1 MMLKTDNITTT
12 DKSGSNDLDDIE
24 KMLSSID
31 IDIDMHMDKNKKT
44 LKEAETNTDD
54 SYVSIPMPTPMPLPV
69 SIFDDLKIVDLKLM
83 INDNFSLLE
92 SQLSTTLDIIAIY
105 LRGQKILHLESK
117 SYCEFYLYRLMLPT
131 IFISSICSVV
141 SGILNEYKYAAI
153 AVSCL
158 TAFNSFI
165 LSIITYLKLDAQ
177 AEAHKTSAY
186 SFDQLQS
193 LCEFTSGKILLS
205 NKQNYDDYDIT
216 NNATE
221 ANHKSIKYDLGYVQK
236 FISEIETKVKDIKEK
251 NQFIIP
257 KSIRLKYPKIYYT
270 NIFTKVKEIQIQELI
285 LLNKLN
291 TTIYKEK
298 MGLYNVENDVK
309 EQQKLALYTEKMTL
323 LDTIIDFRT
332 HFKDVDYEIMEE
344 IKENSDIWDCCCIGS
359 KGINNGRGRNDDAT
373 PSSVYV

>member
-1 MMLKTDNITTT
+1 MNPTTANVL
-12 DKSGSNDLDDIE
+12 DDLDDIE
-24 KMLSSID
+24 NLLSSINVD
-31 IDIDMHMDKNKKT
+31 LNIEKKT
-44 LKEAETNTDD
+44 VKDTETNTDIQP
-54 SYVSIPMPTPMPLPV
+54 VPV

-131 IFISSICSVV
+131 IFISSVCSVV

-216 NNATE
+216 NNTSDT
-221 ANHKSIKYDLGYVQK
+221 NHKSIKYDLGYVQK

-291 TTIYKEK
+291 KFFYREK
-298 MGLYNVENDVK
+298 MGLYNIENDEK
-309 EQQKLALYTEKMTL
+309 QLQKFSLYAEKMSL
-323 LDTIIDFRT
+323 LDTIIDFRS
-332 HFKDVDYEIMEE
+332 HFKDVDYEIMQE
-344 IKENSDIWDCCCIGS
+344 IKENSYIWPWYS
-359 KGINNGRGRNDDAT
+359 KGNNNGRCGTCGNDDT
-373 PSSVYV
+373 KPTV

>member
-1 MMLKTDNITTT
+1 MNNTINMSNQEHNTKLDT
-12 DKSGSNDLDDIE
+12 SSENDLDDIE
-24 KMLSSID
+24 KLLSSID
-31 IDIDMHMDKNKKT
+31 MDLNTIKKSS
-44 LKEAETNTDD
+44 KDAETNTDIQP
-54 SYVSIPMPTPMPLPV
+54 VPIPVPIPTPTPT
-69 SIFDDLKIVDLKLM
+69 FDDSKIVDLKLM
-83 INDNFSLLE
+83 INNNFSLLE

-105 LRGQKILHLESK
+105 LRGQKILYLESK
-117 SYCEFYLYRLMLPT
+117 SYCEYYLYRLMLPT
-131 IFISSICSVV
+131 IFISSVCSVV

-205 NKQNYDDYDIT
+205 NKQNYDVSSDGTTT
-216 NNATE
+216 N
-221 ANHKSIKYDLGYVQK
+221 KSIKYDLGYVQH

-298 MGLYNVENDVK
+298 MGLYNVENDEK
-309 EQQKLALYTEKMTL
+309 EQQQLALYIEKMTL
-323 LDTIIDFRT
+323 VDTIIDFRA
-332 HFKDVDYEIMEE
+332 HFKDVDYEIMQE
-344 IKENSDIWDCCCIGS
+344 IKENSDIWTWWCS
-359 KGINNGRGRNDDAT
+359 KGTNNGRGGIGGNSTAT
-373 PSSVYV
+373 PSSIYV

>member
-1 MMLKTDNITTT
+1 MTKTE
-12 DKSGSNDLDDIE
+12 NDLDDIE
-24 KMLSSID
+24 KLLAD
-31 IDIDMHMDKNKKT
+31 IDTHTDTKKKT
-44 LKEAETNTDD
+44 LKHAETNTDNT
-54 SYVSIPMPTPMPLPV
+54 PTPTPTPTPT
-69 SIFDDLKIVDLKLM
+69 FDDSKIVDLKLM
-83 INDNFSLLE
+83 INNNFSLLE

-105 LRGQKILHLESK
+105 LRGQKILYLESK
-117 SYCEFYLYRLMLPT
+117 SYCEYYLYRLMLPT
-131 IFISSICSVV
+131 IFISSVCSVV

-153 AVSCL
+153 TVSCL
-158 TAFNSFI
+158 TALNSFI

-205 NKQNYDDYDIT
+205 NKQNYDVSNDGTTT
-216 NNATE
+216 N
-221 ANHKSIKYDLGYVQK
+221 KSIKYDLGYVQH

-298 MGLYNVENDVK
+298 MGLYNVENDEK
-309 EQQKLALYTEKMTL
+309 EQQQLALYIEKMTL
-323 LDTIIDFRT
+323 VDTIIDFRA
-332 HFKDVDYEIMEE
+332 HFKDVDYEIMQE
-344 IKENSDIWDCCCIGS
+344 IKENSDIWTWWCS
-359 KGINNGRGRNDDAT
+359 KGTNNGTGGIGGNSTAT
-373 PSSVYV
+373 PSSIYV

>member
-1 MMLKTDNITTT
+1 MS
-12 DKSGSNDLDDIE
+12 KSETDLDDIE
-24 KMLSSID
+24 KLLSSID
-31 IDIDMHMDKNKKT
+31 TDTDIHMDSNKKT
-44 LKEAETNTDD
+44 VKEAETNTDEP
-54 SYVSIPMPTPMPLPV
+54 SVPIPIPI

-117 SYCEFYLYRLMLPT
+117 SYCEYYLYRLMLPT

-216 NNATE
+216 NNATDT
-221 ANHKSIKYDLGYVQK
+221 NHKSIKYDLGYVQK

-251 NQFIIP
+251 INSLYQNQF
-257 KSIRLKYPKIYYT
+257 
-270 NIFTKVKEIQIQELI
+270 
-285 LLNKLN
+285 
-291 TTIYKEK
+291 
-298 MGLYNVENDVK
+298 D
-309 EQQKLALYTEKMTL
+309 
-323 LDTIIDFRT
+323 
-332 HFKDVDYEIMEE
+332 
-344 IKENSDIWDCCCIGS
+344 
-359 KGINNGRGRNDDAT
+359 
-373 PSSVYV
+373 

>member
-1 MMLKTDNITTT
+1 MS
-12 DKSGSNDLDDIE
+12 KSETDLDDIE
-24 KMLSSID
+24 KILSTID
-31 IDIDMHMDKNKKT
+31 TDIHMDSNKKT
-44 LKEAETNTDD
+44 VKEVETNTDEP
-54 SYVSIPMPTPMPLPV
+54 SVPIPTPTPTPV

-205 NKQNYDDYDIT
+205 NKQNYDDYNIT
-216 NNATE
+216 NNATD

-291 TTIYKEK
+291 NFFYREK
-298 MGLYNVENDVK
+298 MGLYNIENDEK
-309 EQQKLALYTEKMTL
+309 QQQKFSLYSEKMTL
-323 LDTIIDFRT
+323 LDTIIDFRS
-332 HFKDVDYEIMEE
+332 HFKDVDYEIMQE
-344 IKENSDIWDCCCIGS
+344 IKENSDIWPCCS
-359 KGINNGRGRNDDAT
+359 KGTNNGRGGIRGNDEP
-373 PSSVYV
+373 PSTV

>member
-1 MMLKTDNITTT
+1 MS
-12 DKSGSNDLDDIE
+12 KSENDLDEIE
-24 KMLSSID
+24 KLLSSID
-31 IDIDMHMDKNKKT
+31 IDTDTNTKKKT
-44 LKEAETNTDD
+44 LKHAETNTDN
-54 SYVSIPMPTPMPLPV
+54 IPIPIPTPT
-69 SIFDDLKIVDLKLM
+69 FDDSKIVDLKLM
-83 INDNFSLLE
+83 INNNFSLLE

-105 LRGQKILHLESK
+105 LRGQKILYLESK
-117 SYCEFYLYRLMLPT
+117 SYCEYYLYRLMLPT
-131 IFISSICSVV
+131 IFISSVCSVV

-153 AVSCL
+153 TVSCL
-158 TAFNSFI
+158 TALNSFI

-205 NKQNYDDYDIT
+205 NKQNYDVSSDGTTT
-216 NNATE
+216 N
-221 ANHKSIKYDLGYVQK
+221 KSIKYDLGYVQH

-298 MGLYNVENDVK
+298 MGLYNVENDEK
-309 EQQKLALYTEKMTL
+309 EQQQLALYIEKMTL
-323 LDTIIDFRT
+323 VDTIIDFRT
-332 HFKDVDYEIMEE
+332 HFKDVDYEIMQE
-344 IKENSDIWDCCCIGS
+344 IKENSDIWSCWYS
-359 KGINNGRGRNDDAT
+359 KGTNNGRGGIGGNSTAT
-373 PSSVYV
+373 PSSIYV

>member
-1 MMLKTDNITTT
+1 MNNTINMS
-12 DKSGSNDLDDIE
+12 KSENTKLDTSTENDLDDIE
-24 KMLSSID
+24 KLLSSIN
-31 IDIDMHMDKNKKT
+31 IDLDVHKKSS
-44 LKEAETNTDD
+44 KDAETNTDIQQ
-54 SYVSIPMPTPMPLPV
+54 VPVPIPIPIL
-69 SIFDDLKIVDLKLM
+69 IFDDTKIVDLKLM
-83 INDNFSLLE
+83 INNNFSLLE

-105 LRGQKILHLESK
+105 LRGQKILYLESK

-141 SGILNEYKYAAI
+141 SGVLNEYRYAAI

-158 TAFNSFI
+158 TALNSFI

-205 NKQNYDDYDIT
+205 NKQNYDASSDTT
-216 NNATE
+216 NDR
-221 ANHKSIKYDLGYVQK
+221 SIKYDLGYVQN

-332 HFKDVDYEIMEE
+332 HFKDIDYEIMQE
-344 IKENSDIWDCCCIGS
+344 IEENSTIWDCCS
-359 KGINNGRGRNDDAT
+359 KGTNNGRGGNYIAT
-373 PSSVYV
+373 PQSLYE